1 MDVVTIE
8 RRDERGVEQLH
19 GLVRDAVGAVLGVFD
34 GLDARCPVRDRVV
47 VTKQIG
53 QRDRAFDDQF
63 RVVVEEDEEMPSRGI
78 RRAMKFIRFWFR
90 RDLRRGV

>member
-1 MDVVTIE
+1 MSKPLI
-8 RRDERGVEQLH
+8 GVIL
-19 GLVRDAVGAVLGVFD
+19 GAVLGVFD

-63 RVVVEEDEEMPSRGI
+63 GVVVEEDEEMPFSGHQTRNE
-78 RRAMKFIRFWFR
+78 
-90 RDLRRGV
+90 VH